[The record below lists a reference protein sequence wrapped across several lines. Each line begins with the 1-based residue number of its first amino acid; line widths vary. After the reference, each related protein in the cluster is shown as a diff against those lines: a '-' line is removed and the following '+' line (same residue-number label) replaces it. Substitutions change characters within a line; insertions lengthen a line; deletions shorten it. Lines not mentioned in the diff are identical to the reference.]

1 MSRSTSF
8 SGIAWAAAVLAI
20 VLLACGGDGPIEPP
34 SLIPGPVGRIPGSYS
49 LRDISGEIAG
59 PPERFNDQG
68 DLITWWRKFV
78 SGGAAAVPPAA
89 CGAVALNNR
98 SHVLCLVGP
107 LTDGRA
113 LPRNYAIWDGQ
124 SLTPLAGLDTFPSYQ
139 FYAWALNDSD
149 AVAVSF
155 TNAEFA
161 NPGCV
166 KSSQTT
172 VCAAIWRNGQ
182 LTFPDLGVYG
192 MTHVNNRLDLVL
204 QFPGPSPGSD
214 VAIYDWASRR
224 VERLGA
230 YPTKIN
236 DLNEVGWVVG
246 SRNDGDRRS
255 PKFTAFLYRPGGLTV
270 LGAGEATGVNDAG
283 VIVGTIDGR
292 AVMWKEGTAS
302 PLTFAANDTQW
313 TVTRAMEINN
323 RGQILAQADD
333 SASAKFNRWVILTP
347 ISP

>member
-1 MSRSTSF
+1 MIRSTSCRRT
-8 SGIAWAAAVLAI
+8 ALAAAMLATA
-20 VLLACGGDGPIEPP
+20 LLACRGDGPSEPP
-34 SLIPGPVGRIPGSYS
+34 SIIPGPVSRIPGSYS
-49 LRDISGEIAG
+49 VRDISGDITG
-59 PPERFNDQG
+59 PPSRFNDQG
-68 DLITWWRKFV
+68 DLITWWQKFV

-98 SHVLCLVGP
+98 SHVLCLVRP
-107 LTDGRA
+107 LTDGRT

-124 SLTPLAGLDTFPSYQ
+124 SLTPLAGLDTFPSYH

-155 TNAEFA
+155 TNAEFS
-161 NPGCV
+161 NPGCM
-166 KSSQTT
+166 KSPQGA
-172 VCAAIWRNGQ
+172 CAAIWRNGQ

-204 QFPGPSPGSD
+204 QFPAPSPGSG
-214 VAIYDWASRR
+214 VAIYDWESRR
-224 VERLGA
+224 VEHLGFS
-230 YPTKIN
+230 PTQVH
-236 DLNEVGWVVG
+236 DLNEAGWVVG

-255 PKFTAFLYRPGGLTV
+255 PKFTAFLYRPTGLTV
-270 LGAGEATGVNDAG
+270 LGSGEATGVNDAG
-283 VIVGTIDGR
+283 VVVGTIDGR
-292 AVMWKEGTAS
+292 AVMWKEGIVS
-302 PLTFAANDTQW
+302 PLTFAASDTQW

-333 SASAKFNRWVILTP
+333 SASAKLNRWVILTP

>member
-1 MSRSTSF
+1 MIRSTSF
-8 SGIAWAAAVLAI
+8 RRGARAAAVLATA
-20 VLLACGGDGPIEPP
+20 VLACRGDGPIEPP
-34 SLIPGPVGRIPGSYS
+34 GPMGRIPGSYS
-49 LRDISGEIAG
+49 VRDISGDITG
-59 PPERFNDQG
+59 PPSRFNDQG

-78 SGGAAAVPPAA
+78 SGGAAAVPPAG

-98 SHVLCLVGP
+98 SHVLCYVGP
-107 LTDGRA
+107 FSSDGRT

-124 SLTPLAGLDTFPSYQ
+124 SLTALAGLDTFPSYQ

-155 TNAEFA
+155 TNAEFT

-166 KSSQTT
+166 KSSQTA

-182 LTFPDLGVYG
+182 LTFPDLGVFG

-204 QFPGPSPGSD
+204 QFPAPSSPGNG
-214 VAIYDWASRR
+214 VAVYDWASRR
-224 VERLGA
+224 VEPLGFS
-230 YPTKIN
+230 PTEVH
-236 DLNEVGWVVG
+236 DLNEAGWVVG

-270 LGAGEATGVNDAG
+270 LGSGEATGVNDAG
-283 VIVGTIDGR
+283 VVVGTIDGR

-347 ISP
+347 ISR